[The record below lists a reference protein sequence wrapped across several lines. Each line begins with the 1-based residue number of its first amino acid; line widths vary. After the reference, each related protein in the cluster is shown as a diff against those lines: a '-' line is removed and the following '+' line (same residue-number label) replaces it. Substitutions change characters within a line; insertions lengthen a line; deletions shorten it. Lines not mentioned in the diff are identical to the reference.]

1 MMEDYRDIIKE
12 WRQRPNE
19 KYGGYHLADRPAAD
33 PELTETGPRT
43 PAGEYWRRFWFPIC
57 LSEEVTNRPLRKRIL
72 SEDLVVYRDGEGNVG
87 LLHLHCSHRNMS
99 LEFGIIEDRGIRCAY
114 HGWLY
119 DYDGTV
125 METPG
130 EPAGSP
136 LCEKVKQ
143 GAYPVQEF
151 KGLVFAYMGPM
162 SEIPDF
168 PIYDTFDLDGH
179 ELVPYRLSYPCNY
192 LQVAENTMDPI
203 HTVYLHTLVGETQ
216 FEETWGITP
225 VLKFHDGETG
235 LYSTLTYR
243 VDDMI
248 WVRTQQT
255 VFPTFSHVGAFW
267 ETGKD
272 EKYFKRSSITKWT
285 VPIDDTNSMIIAW
298 RHFGPAIDP
307 DGKGKRDEVKIE
319 SVDFEGQTEAR
330 DYDEMQRN
338 PGDYEAQVS
347 IGPVARHAAE
357 NLGKTDQGVM
367 MLRNRLRRGIRDVAN
382 GKRVLHYDAGKP
394 TKNLYTQDTVMPIPK
409 RDDMDDDELMAAV
422 AEEVMRVVREGDN
435 YAGMERETFIIE
447 NLKKIKSDKRFVVG

>member
-1 MMEDYRDIIKE
+1 
-12 WRQRPNE
+12 
-19 KYGGYHLADRPAAD
+19 
-33 PELTETGPRT
+33 
-43 PAGEYWRRFWFPIC
+43 
-57 LSEEVTNRPLRKRIL
+57 
-72 SEDLVVYRDGEGNVG
+72 
-87 LLHLHCSHRNMS
+87 
-99 LEFGIIEDRGIRCAY
+99 
-114 HGWLY
+114 
-119 DYDGTV
+119 
-125 METPG
+125 
-130 EPAGSP
+130 
-136 LCEKVKQ
+136 
-143 GAYPVQEF
+143 
-151 KGLVFAYMGPM
+151 
-162 SEIPDF
+162 
-168 PIYDTFDLDGH
+168 
-179 ELVPYRLSYPCNY
+179 
-192 LQVAENTMDPI
+192 
-203 HTVYLHTLVGETQ
+203 
-216 FEETWGITP
+216 
-225 VLKFHDGETG
+225 
-235 LYSTLTYR
+235 
-243 VDDMI
+243 MI

-347 IGPVARHAAE
+347 IGPIARHAAE

-422 AEEVMRVVREGDN
+422 AEEVMRIVRDGDN
-435 YAGMERETFIIE
+435 YAGMERENFIIE
-447 NLKKIKSDKRFVVG
+447 NLKKIKSDNRFVVG